1 MLTEFL
7 IVCPLVFLAGF
18 VDAIGGGGGLISL
31 PAYLMAGIPAH
42 LAVGTNKLSS
52 AMGTTI
58 ATLEFARSGYIRVK
72 LAFFSVIAAIIGS
85 SLGANL
91 ALHITEYYF
100 RIILLVVLPL
110 TALYLLLNRHAL
122 NTKLADSAKLS
133 LSQFVA
139 TLLISVS
146 LGVWDGFYGPGTG
159 TFLILT
165 LVGIAHLPIN
175 LAAGNTK
182 VINLTTNVTALAV
195 FLMNDKVMIL
205 LGLTAGVFSIVGNFL
220 GASYYKKFGSAIA
233 RPIIIIVLV
242 IFFIKTVW
250 EFLD

>member
-1 MLTEFL
+1 MVTEFL

-42 LAVGTNKLSS
+42 FAVGTNKLSS
-52 AMGTTI
+52 AMGTTV
-58 ATLEFARSGYIRVK
+58 ATLEFARSGYIRLK
-72 LAFFSVIAAIIGS
+72 LAFLSVLAAIVGS
-85 SLGANL
+85 SFGANM
-91 ALHITEYYF
+91 ALHISEYYF
-100 RIILLVVLPL
+100 RLILLIVLPL
-110 TALYLLLNRHAL
+110 TALYLLLNKHAL
-122 NTKLADSAKLS
+122 NSKLADSAKLTG
-133 LSQFVA
+133 SQFVA

-146 LGVWDGFYGPGTG
+146 LGAWDGFYGPGTG

-195 FLMNDKVMIL
+195 FLLNDKVLIL
-205 LGLTAGVFSIVGNFL
+205 LGLTAGIFSIVGNFL

-233 RPIIIIVLV
+233 RPIIIVVLL
-242 IFFIKTVW
+242 IFFAKTNWQFVS
-250 EFLD
+250 

>member
-1 MLTEFL
+1 MVTEFL

-42 LAVGTNKLSS
+42 FAVGTNKLSS
-52 AMGTTI
+52 AMGTTV
-58 ATLEFARSGYIRVK
+58 ATLEFARSGYIRLK
-72 LAFFSVIAAIIGS
+72 LAFFSVLAAIVGS
-85 SLGANL
+85 LFGANM
-91 ALHITEYYF
+91 ALHISEYYF
-100 RIILLVVLPL
+100 RLILLIVLPL
-110 TALYLLLNRHAL
+110 TALYLLLNKHAL
-122 NTKLADSAKLS
+122 NSKLADSAKLTV
-133 LSQFVA
+133 SQFVA
-139 TLLISVS
+139 TLFISVS
-146 LGVWDGFYGPGTG
+146 LGAWDGFYGPGTG

-195 FLMNDKVMIL
+195 FLLNDKVLIL
-205 LGLTAGVFSIVGNFL
+205 LGLTAGIFSIVGNFL

-233 RPIIIIVLV
+233 RPIIIVVLL
-242 IFFIKTVW
+242 IFFAKTIWQFVS
-250 EFLD
+250 